1 MKLKLLFI
9 LIAAVIV
16 TGCAKPAPPPAE
28 PRPMI
33 PIMLVN
39 IEKNTIVAIPD
50 KPSDQQL
57 VHIRK
62 NDPAD
67 EALADVLD
75 YTKDLKI
82 YATKVTEIAT
92 ECKAE
97 LDDRDERLHKIKQY
111 IILNQRPSVQ
121 PVY

>member
-1 MKLKLLFI
+1 
-9 LIAAVIV
+9 
-16 TGCAKPAPPPAE
+16 
-28 PRPMI
+28 MI
-33 PIMLVN
+33 PINLVN
-39 IEKNTIVAIPD
+39 IEKNVIVDVPH

-62 NDPAD
+62 TDPAD

-75 YTKDLKI
+75 YTKKLKV
-82 YATKVTEIAT
+82 YATTVTGIAT